1 MSAITEYVHY
11 NQINY
16 DNWGINRVGTTK
28 SETMISSFNQI
39 RNRITNIQ
47 EIIPLIA
54 QAKQLQNDYNNLFF
68 PQKETDFSKLLA
80 QVAQQTLYEQF
91 GAAAGKINI
100 QNFNVQSNNVA
111 SEYKKKIKE
120 VRKKIDVANLQK
132 DATVKQIL
140 NQINKLDQVLL
151 NLDDNKS
158 SLILKNRLNNAKIQ
172 LNKIKQKLSQ
182 ESGLKNQ
189 NLSEDI
195 TTINKFIQQFN
206 RSFTWYNQRGDLF
219 EWLLPLIQLRSTNLV
234 GDQLKKAM
242 KNLVGSNNEG
252 ASKITIEFPDF
263 LNMTSEQL
271 STSIDTKNFKMQIA
285 DVRSKTD
292 VTIQYS
298 TSNNQYKDIAISAK
312 SVTGRHVKLVDE
324 TSLYRV
330 LVFSENYDFIKH
342 YLNIISWSKKG
353 GKASSDQIIQ
363 ANRLV
368 KGLIMQL
375 GAQGFDLNNPSEL
388 LIMHNVK
395 EKKIHVY
402 NIKALVYII
411 QKEIING
418 NSKYNNL
425 IKSSKF
431 NDNFT
436 IEQQFQDTVEQRLNN
451 VFNKI
456 NDIKLTAH
464 IYGNQLDDYI
474 KLLT

>member
-28 SETMISSFNQI
+28 SDTMSSSFDQI
-39 RNRITNIQ
+39 KNRITNIQ
-47 EIIPLIA
+47 EIIPLIE
-54 QAKQLQNDYNNLFF
+54 QARQIQNDYNNLFF
-68 PQKETDFSKLLA
+68 PKKETEFSKLLS

-91 GAAAGKINI
+91 GAAAGKVNI
-100 QNFNVQSNNVA
+100 QNFNIQSNTLA
-111 SEYKKKIKE
+111 AEYKNKVKE
-120 VRKKIDVANLQK
+120 VRKKIEVANLQK
-132 DATVKQIL
+132 EATVKQIS
-140 NQINKLDQVLL
+140 NQIDKLMQVLL
-151 NLDDNKS
+151 NLDSNKNS
-158 SLILKNRLNNAKIQ
+158 SILKNRLNNAKIQ
-172 LNKIKQKLSQ
+172 LNKIKQKIKQ
-182 ESGLKNQ
+182 QSGLENQ
-189 NLSEDI
+189 DFSEDI

-219 EWLLPLIQLRSTNLV
+219 EWLLPLIQLKNTKLV
-234 GDQLKKAM
+234 GDQLKKTM
-242 KNLVGSNNEG
+242 KNLIGSNNEG
-252 ASKITIEFPDF
+252 ASKITISFSDF
-263 LNMTSEQL
+263 LNMSQEQL
-271 STSIDTKNFKMQIA
+271 SDSINSKNFKMQIA

-292 VTIQYS
+292 VTIQYQ
-298 TSNNQYKDIAISAK
+298 TPNGQYKDIAVSAK

-353 GKASSDQIIQ
+353 GKASNNQIIQ

-451 VFNKI
+451 IFNKI

-464 IYGNQLDDYI
+464 IYGSQLDDYI
-474 KLLT
+474 ELLT